1 MGTMLKQIVSRS
13 DENTKSRIEV
23 GSYAVYLP
31 QLSEFGLAVEAKEQ
45 RDEKGEFIGYAYE
58 GDALTFLGNAVEAAV
73 KALARNRLVPKTADL
88 RPGQSM
94 PADFASLVKPLEG
107 NGGSAVLAER
117 HSLLAKW
124 QDFVAGLA
132 DKSDNVKR
140 LLVLFVKTP
149 DALVS
154 QPQKVKDVTAGL
166 VAEFGEALG
175 DSLTDYQ
182 ARLLGN
188 VLAACEAVDE
198 NDW

>member
-13 DENTKSRIEV
+13 DDATKSRVEV
-23 GSYAVYLP
+23 GSYSVYLP
-31 QLSEFGLAVEAKEQ
+31 QLAEFGLAVEAKEVK
-45 RDEKGEFIGYAYE
+45 DEKGEFVGYAYE
-58 GDALTFLGNAVEAAV
+58 GDALSFLGNAVEAAV

-94 PADFASLVKPLEG
+94 PADFASLVKPLES

-124 QDFVAGLA
+124 QDFVAQT

-182 ARLLGN
+182 ARLLGS
-188 VLAACEAVDE
+188 VLAACEAVDV